1 MKGKKLLAL
10 ASILTCTMGGV
21 LASCTGNGNS
31 SITPVDEDLV
41 AKTKLKLDD
50 DIFKSVMTQK
60 TAKTYDESAM
70 DFNRDGVERVLTK
83 KAYAPYT
90 ENDAFTNYVDGDT
103 TQFTSYNGLYTIKV
117 RYLAVDTPESTSEI
131 EEWGKSASLF
141 NQSKLKNATY
151 IIVQS
156 AESAKTGKRAPA
168 EIDGYQRSLAYVW
181 YTNVEKDI
189 GEITKDDFRNL
200 NLELVY
206 EGYSG
211 FNAPSDD
218 MDTDFYNAFA
228 NAYDLAQSLKKHKF
242 SSEKDPNYCYDAPE
256 VLGLNQIY
264 DKNYYEYHRDKITS
278 ELEGYY
284 STYCDDF
291 TWYSFDGYVTRVVGG
306 TSFYIQNE
314 INGKYYGLYVF
325 TLRSYAP
332 VKVGNWLRVT
342 GVLSYYSGIYELKG
356 VNYGFFNHGEKDI
369 KYIKDDGTTTESAS
383 EGKKQTVEPIKVT
396 AQDIAN
402 QTYPSCLVE
411 LDGDTTVTGV
421 DSDHDGLIFQSSSN
435 SYGSTTYGGS
445 QEVNTY
451 NDTYPFYNTDN
462 SMVLF
467 GRYGKNTSI
476 TGIGNGDDSVIR
488 VKINSNAM
496 ISGDYETEYY
506 TSGVE
511 GTTEAT
517 LTDTAVCSYKFFC
530 GGTHYYVPGTMTEQV
545 NGMDMKKSNARY
557 AKALSDS
564 SSATIPD
571 GLTVYK
577 NTYTQKIAKKVIGMS
592 VGYVSS
598 GGNSKPSIEIVSSN
612 DFGEFGDA
620 TSL

>member
-1 MKGKKLLAL
+1 MKGKKLI
-10 ASILTCTMGGV
+10 SIVAILSGCVGFLG
-21 LASCTGNGNS
+21 SCTKENTITTPS
-31 SITPVDEDLV
+31 STVVDEDVV
-41 AKTKLKLDD
+41 ANTKLKLDD
-50 DIFKSVMTQK
+50 DIFESVMTVK
-60 TAKTYDESAM
+60 TSKAYDENAM

-83 KAYAPYT
+83 KAYSPYS

-131 EEWGKSASLF
+131 ELWGKSASLF

-156 AESAKTGKRAPA
+156 AGSAKTGKRAPA

-181 YTNVEKDI
+181 YTNAENP
-189 GEITKDDFRNL
+189 TKDDFRNL

-211 FNAPSDD
+211 FNAPSSD
-218 MDTDFYNAFA
+218 MDTDFYNAFTK
-228 NAYDLAQSLKKHKF
+228 AYDIAQGLKKHKF
-242 SSEKDPNYCYDAPE
+242 SDDQDPNYCYNDP
-256 VLGLNQIY
+256 VLLGLDEIY
-264 DKNYYEYHRDKITS
+264 DKGMYGVHKDPITDEDVGNYS
-278 ELEGYY
+278 L
-284 STYCDDF
+284 YCDDK

-314 INGKYYGLYVF
+314 INGKSYGLYVF

-356 VNYGFFNHGEKDI
+356 VDYGFFNHDDKDI
-369 KYIKDDGTTTESAS
+369 KYLKEDGTVTENAS
-383 EGKKQTVEPIKVT
+383 ECKKQTVTPIKAT

-411 LDGDTTVTGV
+411 LDGDTTVSNV
-421 DSDHDGLIFQSSSN
+421 DDAHDGIIFQAAGN
-435 SYGSTTYGGS
+435 SYGSTTFGGS

-462 SMVLF
+462 SMTLF
-467 GRYGKNTSI
+467 GRYGVNSSI
-476 TGIGNGDDSVIR
+476 SGIGKDDATVIR

-496 ISGDYETEYY
+496 ISGDYDTEYY
-506 TSGVE
+506 TTGTE
-511 GTTEAT
+511 GTNTDT
-517 LTDTAVCSYKFFC
+517 LTNAAICSYRFFS
-530 GGTHYYVPGTMTEQV
+530 GGEVYYVPGTITETV
-545 NGMDMKKSNARY
+545 NGMSMSRSNARY
-557 AKALSDS
+557 AKALTDG
-564 SSATIPD
+564 TDVTLPD
-571 GLTVYK
+571 GITVYK
-577 NTYTQKIAKKVIGMS
+577 NTYTQKIAKKVVGMS

-612 DFGEFGDA
+612 DFGDFSDA
-620 TSL
+620 SSL